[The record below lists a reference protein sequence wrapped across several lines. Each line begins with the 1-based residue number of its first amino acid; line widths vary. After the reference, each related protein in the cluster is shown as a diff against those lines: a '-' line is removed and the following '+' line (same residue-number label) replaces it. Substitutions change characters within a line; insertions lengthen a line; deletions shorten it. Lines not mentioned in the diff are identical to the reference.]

1 MSKQCPQ
8 CRTMMNAEAP
18 YCDACG
24 CTFPAARVPQ
34 MALDLKAFIGT
45 LVIFGILVVAI
56 LRVFAFIRRVM

>member
-1 MSKQCPQ
+1 
-8 CRTMMNAEAP
+8 MMNAEAP

-24 CTFPAARVPQ
+24 CTFPAARVPPT
-34 MALDLKAFIGT
+34 ALDLKSLIGT

>member
-8 CRTMMNAEAP
+8 CRTMMNPEAP

-34 MALDLKAFIGT
+34 MALDLKALIGT
-45 LVIFGILVVAI
+45 LAIVGILVVAI
-56 LRVFAFIRRVM
+56 AFLRSFVG